1 MIRLPSNGQMALSG
15 VDDRALAARM
25 LRGEELA
32 FEEFF
37 AAYFPPLFRF
47 AASRLHDPA
56 AAEEVVQAALC
67 RGVNKLHTYRGEA
80 ALFTWLCTLCRH
92 EISAWCE
99 RRDRRPVEVDLVEE
113 LPEVRAALESLAA
126 EGLAAPEAE
135 LRRGELRH
143 FVQSTLDALPG
154 RYGDA
159 LEWKYIEG
167 LTVAEVAE
175 RLGLGLKA
183 AESLLTR
190 ARKAFRDA
198 FLSLGTGWRLS
209 EAE

>member
-1 MIRLPSNGQMALSG
+1 MAFSG

-25 LRGEELA
+25 VRGEESA

-47 AASRLHDPA
+47 AASRLRDQT
-56 AAEEVVQAALC
+56 AAEEVVQATLC
-67 RGVNKLHTYRGEA
+67 RGVTKLHTYRGEA

-135 LRRGELRH
+135 LRRGELRR
-143 FVQSTLDALPG
+143 FVQATLDALPA
-154 RYGDA
+154 RYADA

-167 LTVAEVAE
+167 LSVAEVAE
-175 RLGLGLKA
+175 RLEVGLKA
-183 AESLLTR
+183 AESVLTR
-190 ARKAFRDA
+190 ARKAFRDG
-198 FLSLGTGWRLS
+198 FVTLGAGWKVS
-209 EAE
+209 EAG

>member
-1 MIRLPSNGQMALSG
+1 MGLTGG
-15 VDDRALAARM
+15 DDRALAARI
-25 LRGEELA
+25 LRGEESA

-47 AASRLHDPA
+47 AASRLRDQT
-56 AAEEVVQAALC
+56 AAEEVVQSTLC
-67 RGVNKLHTYRGEA
+67 RGLSKLHTYRGEA

-135 LRRGELRH
+135 LRRGELRR
-143 FVQSTLDALPG
+143 FVQMTLDALPG
-154 RYGDA
+154 RYADA

-167 LTVAEVAE
+167 VSVAEVAE
-175 RLGLGLKA
+175 RLGVGLKA

-190 ARKAFRDA
+190 ARKAFRDG
-198 FLSLGTGWRLS
+198 FVTLGAGWRTS
-209 EAE
+209 EA

>member
-1 MIRLPSNGQMALSG
+1 MAFSG

-25 LRGEELA
+25 VRGEESA

-47 AASRLHDPA
+47 AASRLRDQT
-56 AAEEVVQAALC
+56 AAEEVVQATLC
-67 RGVNKLHTYRGEA
+67 RGVTKLHTYRGEA

-135 LRRGELRH
+135 LRRGELRR
-143 FVQSTLDALPG
+143 FVQATLDALPA
-154 RYGDA
+154 RYADA

-167 LTVAEVAE
+167 LSVAEVAE
-175 RLGLGLKA
+175 RLEVGLKA

-190 ARKAFRDA
+190 ARKAFRDG
-198 FLSLGTGWRLS
+198 FVTLGAGWKVS
-209 EAE
+209 EAG